1 MIERKQLLEEQLL
14 RENIRKALRIVVKR
28 RTLQEQYIRRI
39 VKKLLKEGVKTTP
52 PDTTGEGTLKTV
64 LQDILTQLETEYR
77 KLATAYE
84 QRESYANHFLNKLE
98 RELDLADINYD
109 SDQAVEL
116 EEAVEIDV
124 GDEKDRPPEYID
136 LEDDEVEEEEVS
148 EEEEFAAG
156 MDINADKT
164 GRDAAFGVWKSIG
177 SNILTAYSKL
187 HNEEDRA
194 IFSEYLP
201 INLKLHFEDMEAEL
215 NPNVPEP
222 DIEIPAGSEE
232 AAAEQSDE
240 VEELGAEE
248 GELGTFEF

>member
-1 MIERKQLLEEQLL
+1 MIERKHLIEEQLL
-14 RENIRKALRIVVKR
+14 RKNIRAALRIVLER
-28 RTLQEQYIRRI
+28 RTLKEKYIRQI
-39 VKKLLKEGVKTTP
+39 VKKLLEEGVKTTP
-52 PDTTGEGTLKTV
+52 PDTTGEGALKTV
-64 LQDILTQLETEYR
+64 LQDNLSKLEIEYR
-77 KLATAYE
+77 KLATASE
-84 QRESYANHFLNKLE
+84 QRESFANHFLNKLE
-98 RELDLADINYD
+98 RELDLADINRD
-109 SDQAVEL
+109 SDQAAGL

-136 LEDDEVEEEEVS
+136 LEDDEVEEEEEVS

-215 NPNVPEP
+215 SPNVPEP

-232 AAAEQSDE
+232 AAEEVPAETD
-240 VEELGAEE
+240 G
-248 GELGTFEF
+248 LGTFEI